1 MRLPGCRGVGPV
13 NRVAFICVLTA
24 SAPPPPPP
32 PPPPLPP
39 PPSLPSPPAGK
50 GNAIKSAMSRAR
62 NEDNAPK
69 AGGGGAAGKAARTS
83 GQTKVVCAI
92 CKAEV
97 NGNSK
102 VQLVQHQ
109 DAKHGKMTFEQCW
122 PGWTEPS

>member
-1 MRLPGCRGVGPV
+1 M
-13 NRVAFICVLTA
+13 
-24 SAPPPPPP
+24 
-32 PPPPLPP
+32 
-39 PPSLPSPPAGK
+39 GK

-83 GQTKVVCAI
+83 GQTKATCAI